1 MVGCRVGT
9 QRSSDELDI
18 VDGLVRSFEWFWAE
32 DGSMPGL
39 DAFEHMDAEARAEII
54 AIFRHWGDLPLGSRL
69 SETRV
74 NLEHDDPKVFA
85 VKAGRHRFTVFHAGS
100 GVWIVHRR
108 YEKRKKKLDRAGK
121 AVVETTIKAMR
132 DYARRV
138 EDGTYYERE

>member
-39 DAFEHMDAEARAEII
+39 DAFEHMEAEARAEILS
-54 AIFRHWGDLPLGSRL
+54 IFRHWGDLPLGSRL

-85 VKAGRHRFTVFHAGS
+85 VKAGRHRFTVFHAGT

-121 AVVETTIKAMR
+121 
-132 DYARRV
+132 V